1 MNKTMNQY
9 QLDMLRKRF
18 ADRGYEP
25 LNTYRSH
32 YVIGWMAVGICL
44 GAILAFVTIF

>member
-18 ADRGYEP
+18 ADRGYQT
-25 LNTYRSH
+25 LNQHRSH
-32 YVIGWMAVGICL
+32 YVIGWMAIGICI
-44 GAILAFVTIF
+44 GAIFAVITLF